1 MLENAPAS
9 AVGVLNS
16 VSAVLSNIDSA
27 PLQLKAL
34 VLDNTFAPVGTLAQ
48 AIGDSYREQLLQ
60 QLYKLLLSVEL
71 LGNPRGLFQHLATG
85 VTDAFYEPL
94 NGIMRGPDEFAQ
106 GVQRGGSSPEL
117 RTASLHTCSR
127 EQACCA
133 AAARSPTT

>member
-1 MLENAPAS
+1 MAIYAEIAKA
-9 AVGVLNS
+9 
-16 VSAVLSNIDSA
+16 SAVLSNIDSA

-106 GVQRGGSSPEL
+106 GVLRGGSSPEL